1 MHLNNKMF
9 GIRRRIG
16 HLLAAFLLGAALGL
30 VVFYWFA
37 EYAFD
42 FGVIIMDFISVIKTL
57 IFSLIICALFFL
69 ITFIFYKNKRPKIS
83 IVNYFLFGMGW
94 LLAIAL
100 TIVFYPGYDR
110 YFKTP
115 KAVQQQAQV
124 LEKQLA
130 EYPILWEVGMNNPR
144 ENVRFELKP
153 KGKGIG
159 YMPSFAFWEVQWRI
173 YYKDSSS
180 VTVTF
185 FLNGVEPARIYSV
198 VFYYS
203 NTEAWWQLPDA
214 EAYQVKNPDNK
225 LLLTLPWAWML
236 SDPTKPPAHLES
248 SINAVGNTEI
258 TATYPDGVQLH
269 WERRQDEWDI
279 IHVEDTH
286 MKSACREGWSQL
298 NICIPLKPS
307 QAVPPG
313 LLLY

>member
-1 MHLNNKMF
+1 ML
-9 GIRRRIG
+9 GIGRRIG

-159 YMPSFAFWEVQWRI
+159 YMPSSAFWYAEWYIR
-173 YYKDSSS
+173 YKDSSS

-198 VFYYS
+198 GFDYS

-225 LLLTLPWAWML
+225 LLLTLPWA
-236 SDPTKPPAHLES
+236 HFES

-258 TATYPDGVQLH
+258 IATYPDGVQLR
-269 WERRQDEWDI
+269 WERSQDERDAI
-279 IHVEDTH
+279 RVEKPN
-286 MKSACREGWSQL
+286 MKPACQIGWTL
-298 NICIPLKPS
+298 LKICVPPKPS